1 MPHEP
6 LHDWH
11 EDADLRLADAIVQQ
25 LDGSCM
31 LTHFV
36 VVAEVLDEDGDRRL
50 VFNSA
55 RDDRQ
60 TDSLGLASWAM
71 AFLNSQVSAEYRR
84 SIGADPPL
92 DDE

>member
-1 MPHEP
+1 MSTP
-6 LHDWH
+6 LQDWH
-11 EDADLRLADAIVQQ
+11 DDADLALADAIVEQ
-25 LDGSCM
+25 LDGSAV

-36 VVAEVLDEDGDRRL
+36 LVAEVLDEDGDRRL

-60 TDSLGLASWAM
+60 TDSLGLAAWAM
-71 AFLNSQVSAEYRR
+71 AFREAQVSAEYRR